1 MSPAAPVLQSRG
13 TTGIAATTVVPA
25 ARQTGIN
32 THKDR
37 NRAVIE
43 VNLYSQEMD

>member
-1 MSPAAPVLQSRG
+1 MPPAAPVPQSRG

-32 THKDR
+32 THRDR
-37 NRAVIE
+37 NRAAAE
-43 VNLYSQEMD
+43 VNLYSQELD